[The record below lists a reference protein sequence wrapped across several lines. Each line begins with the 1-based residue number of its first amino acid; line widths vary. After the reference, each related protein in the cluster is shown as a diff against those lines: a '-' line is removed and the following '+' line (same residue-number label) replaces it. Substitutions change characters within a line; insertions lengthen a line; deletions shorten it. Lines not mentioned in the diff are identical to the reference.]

1 MLEFTAKS
9 DPTAKQPER
18 EELFSIDGTAY
29 TIPKTIR
36 PLLMARYAHL
46 VDTMGSDS
54 AGLWALREAV
64 GDEGYFAFINLP
76 PERVSK
82 DDFATVMA
90 VVTGRF
96 IGLATEVPGAD
107 PKSAPAGET
116 ASSDES
122 GSEPLDEEVWPDA
135 APAQTG
141 S

>member
-1 MLEFTAKS
+1 MLEFTTKP
-9 DPTAKQPER
+9 DPTAKPPER
-18 EELFSIDGTAY
+18 EELFSIDGKAY

-54 AGLWALREAV
+54 AGLWALREAL
-64 GDEGYFAFINLP
+64 GDEGYFALINLP

-82 DDFATVMA
+82 DDLATVMA

-96 IGLATEVPGAD
+96 IGLATEVPSAD
-107 PKSAPAGET
+107 PKSAPVET
-116 ASSDES
+116 ASPDEL
-122 GSEPLDEEVWPDA
+122 GAEPPDSEVWPDA
-135 APAQTG
+135 TPAATG